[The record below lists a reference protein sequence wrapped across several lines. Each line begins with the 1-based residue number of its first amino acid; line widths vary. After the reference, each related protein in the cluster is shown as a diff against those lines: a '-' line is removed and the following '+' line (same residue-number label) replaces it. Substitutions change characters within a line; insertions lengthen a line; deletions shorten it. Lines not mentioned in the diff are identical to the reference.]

1 MRIIPACTS
10 CGSNGVKKW
19 RNDGTGWFW
28 SCPTWRSCRG
38 RVDHDS
44 GMPPLRTHPSWGP
57 RAQGLLNRGVLFLYH
72 FTHIT
77 NISGVV
83 EQGGLLSW
91 AEQERRGQLAVRPGG
106 TSDSRSL
113 ARRNGDDD
121 RISLSVSPNTPMF
134 ALRMREDSRHAILVM
149 NPAAADTAGV
159 LFTSTNATANS
170 HWRAEPP
177 KGFAAIDFTKATGPA
192 DWTDPDWKRAVQA
205 EILVP
210 VHIPLDLIVA
220 IAFRSEQ
227 DLASVAT
234 GILASMQTLVE
245 PDLFPEVW

>member
-1 MRIIPACTS
+1 MMAHP
-10 CGSNGVKKW
+10 NW
-19 RNDGTGWFW
+19 
-28 SCPTWRSCRG
+28 G
-38 RVDHDS
+38 R
-44 GMPPLRTHPSWGP
+44 

-72 FTHIT
+72 FTHID
-77 NISGVV
+77 NIAGVI

-91 AEQERRGQLAVRPGG
+91 AEQERRGALALRPGG
-106 TSDSRSL
+106 TSESRSL

-121 RISLSVSPNTPMF
+121 RISLSVAPNTPML
-134 ALRMREDSRHAILVM
+134 AVRMREDLQYASVVI
-149 NPAAADTAGV
+149 NPAAADAPGV
-159 LFTSTNATANS
+159 LFTSTNAQANA

-177 KGFAAIDFTKATGPA
+177 KGFAAIDFTTATGPA

-227 DLASVAT
+227 DLASIRIHIPESIWT
-234 GILASMQTLVE
+234 IVE
-245 PDLFPEVW
+245 PDVFPEVW

>member
-1 MRIIPACTS
+1 MRIVPACRV
-10 CGSNGVKKW
+10 CGSNGIKKW
-19 RNDGTGWFW
+19 RNDGTDWFW
-28 SCPTWRSCRG
+28 SCPTWPTCRG
-38 RVDHDS
+38 RIDDY
-44 GMPPLRTHPSWGP
+44 GALPPMRAHPNWGP

-77 NISGVV
+77 NIAGVID
-83 EQGGLLSW
+83 QGGLLSW
-91 AEQERRGQLAVRPGG
+91 AEQERRGSLATCPGG

-121 RISLSVSPNTPMF
+121 RISMSVAPNTPML
-134 ALRMREDSRHAILVM
+134 ALRMREDPRYAIFVM
-149 NPAAADTAGV
+149 NPAAADVAGV
-159 LFTSTNATANS
+159 LFTSTNATANA

-177 KGFAAIDFTKATGPA
+177 KGFAAIDFTTATGPA
-192 DWTDPDWKRAVQA
+192 DWTNPEWKRAVQA

-227 DLASVAT
+227 DLESVPT
-234 GILASMQTLVE
+234 GILASMQTVVE

>member
-1 MRIIPACTS
+1 MRVIPACRE
-10 CGSNGVKKW
+10 CESNGVKKW
-19 RNDGTGWFW
+19 RHDGTAWFW
-28 SCPTWRSCRG
+28 SCPAYPDCRG
-38 RVDHDS
+38 RVDDY
-44 GMPPLRTHPSWGP
+44 GALPPMRAHSNWGL
-57 RAQGLLNRGVLFLYH
+57 RAQGLHNRGILFLFH
-72 FTHIT
+72 FTHIA
-77 NISGVV
+77 NIAGVV
-83 EQGGLLSW
+83 QQGGLLSW
-91 AEQERRGQLAVRPGG
+91 AEQERRGALAVRPGG

-121 RISLSVSPNTPMF
+121 RISLSVAANTPMF
-134 ALRMREDSRHAILVM
+134 AVRMRHDSQYAIFVVS
-149 NPAAADTAGV
+149 PAAADAAGV
-159 LFTSTNATANS
+159 LFTSTNATANE

-227 DLASVAT
+227 DLSSVPI
-234 GILASMQTLVE
+234 GIPKPIQSIVE